1 MTFMISLHW
10 FFLFSAIA
18 ATASADPN
26 WPRWRGP
33 RMNGVAPDADPPIEW
48 SETNNVVWKVRL
60 PGQGSST
67 PILWGDRLYVLTAVR
82 VDGLEPPLPP
92 HARGADDKPP
102 GVESAQEFRVLAID
116 RAAGKTIWERTAGK
130 ATPHEGKQENNSYAS
145 ASALTDGEH
154 LFAYFG
160 SWGLYCY
167 DLAGGL
173 KWQKDLGDMTTR
185 GGFGEGASPAL
196 HGDTLVVNWDHEG
209 RSFVVALEKA
219 TGKELWRRDREEVS
233 SWGTPLVVEVSGR
246 AQVITTGTNKVRS
259 YDLESGEVIWEGP
272 GLTLNAIPSPLESEG
287 VVYVTSGF
295 RGSAAYAVRLADAK
309 GDIES
314 SSAILW
320 RRDRDTPYVPSPLLY
335 DGVFYLVKSNSG
347 ILTALDAKTGEA
359 LFGPERLEPVA
370 EIYASPVAAAGR
382 IYLLGR
388 DGNALVLASGR
399 ELTILA
405 RNSLDDGFDA
415 SPVLSGKEMYL
426 RGYRHLYKIADE

>member
-1 MTFMISLHW
+1 MSKLLGLVAI
-10 FFLFSAIA
+10 FFIA
-18 ATASADPN
+18 VPASSNPN

-33 RMNGVAPDADPPIEW
+33 RMDGVASDANPPIEW
-48 SETNNVVWKVRL
+48 SETKNVAWKVRL
-60 PGQGSST
+60 PGHGSST
-67 PILWGDRLYVLTAVR
+67 PILWGDRLYILTAVR
-82 VDGLEPPLPP
+82 ADGLAAPLPP
-92 HARGADDKPP
+92 HARGESDRPP

-116 RAAGKTIWERTAGK
+116 RATGKTIWERSAGK

-167 DLAGGL
+167 DLEGEL
-173 KWQKDLGDMTTR
+173 LWKKDLGDMSTR
-185 GGFGEGASPAL
+185 NGFGEGASPAL
-196 HGDTLVVNWDHEG
+196 HGGILVVNWDHEG
-209 RSFVVALEKA
+209 QSFVVALDKS

-233 SWGTPLVVEVSGR
+233 SWATPLVVEESGR

-259 YDLESGEVIWEGP
+259 YDLASGELIWEGP
-272 GLTLNAIPSPLESEG
+272 GLTLNAIPSPLASEG
-287 VVYVTSGF
+287 VVYLTSGF
-295 RGSAAYAVRLADAK
+295 RGSVAYAVRLKDAR
-309 GDIES
+309 GDIAS
-314 SSAILW
+314 SPAILW

-359 LFGPERLEPVA
+359 LYGPERLDPIA

-382 IYLLGR
+382 VYLLGR

-399 ELTILA
+399 KLEVLA
-405 RNSLDDGFDA
+405 KSSLDDGFDA

-426 RGYRHLYKIADE
+426 RGYRYLYRIEAE

>member
-1 MTFMISLHW
+1 M
-10 FFLFSAIA
+10 
-18 ATASADPN
+18 
-26 WPRWRGP
+26 
-33 RMNGVAPDADPPIEW
+33 
-48 SETNNVVWKVRL
+48 
-60 PGQGSST
+60 
-67 PILWGDRLYVLTAVR
+67 
-82 VDGLEPPLPP
+82 
-92 HARGADDKPP
+92 
-102 GVESAQEFRVLAID
+102 
-116 RAAGKTIWERTAGK
+116 
-130 ATPHEGKQENNSYAS
+130 PHEGKQENNSYAS

-196 HGDTLVVNWDHEG
+196 HGDKLVVNWDHEG
-209 RSFVVALEKA
+209 QSFVVALEKA
-219 TGKELWRRDREEVS
+219 TGKELWRREREEVS

-295 RGSAAYAVRLADAK
+295 RGSAAYAVRLADAR

-359 LFGPERLEPVA
+359 LYGPERLEAIA

-382 IYLLGR
+382 VYVLGR
-388 DGNALVLASGR
+388 DGNALALASGR
-399 ELTILA
+399 NLSILA
-405 RNSLDDGFDA
+405 KNSLDDGFDA

-426 RGYRHLYKIADE
+426 RGYRHLYKLANE

>member
-1 MTFMISLHW
+1 MSTFRWLLL
-10 FFLFSAIA
+10 LFGITA
-18 ATASADPN
+18 AASAEAN

-33 RMNGVAPDADPPIEW
+33 RMNGVATDANPPVEW
-48 SETNNVVWKVRL
+48 SETKNVKWKVRL
-60 PGQGSST
+60 PGHGSST
-67 PILWGDRLYVLTAVR
+67 PVLWGDRLYVLTAVR
-82 VDGLEPPLPP
+82 ADGLEPPLPA
-92 HARGADDKPP
+92 HARKAGEAPP
-102 GVESAQEFRVLAID
+102 AVETAQEFRVLAID
-116 RAAGKTIWERTAGK
+116 RASGTTLWERTAGK

-160 SWGLYCY
+160 SWGLYAY
-167 DLAGGL
+167 DLAGEL
-173 KWQKDLGDMTTR
+173 KWKKDFGDMTTR

-209 RSFVVALEKA
+209 QSFVAAPEKA
-219 TGKELWRRDREEVS
+219 TGRELWRRDREEVS
-233 SWGTPLVVEVSGR
+233 SWATPLVVEFEGR
-246 AQVITTGTNKVRS
+246 AQVITAGTNRVRS
-259 YDLESGEVIWEGP
+259 YDLRTGEVIWEGP

-287 VVYVTSGF
+287 VVYLTSGF

-335 DGVFYLVKSNSG
+335 EGVLYLVKSNSG
-347 ILTALDAKTGEA
+347 ILTALDGRTGEV
-359 LFGPERLEPVA
+359 LFGPERLEPIA

-382 IYLLGR
+382 VYILGR
-388 DGNALVLASGR
+388 DGNAMVLASGR
-399 ELTILA
+399 ALSVIA
-405 RNSLDDGFDA
+405 RSSLDDGFDA

-426 RGYRHLYKIADE
+426 RGYRYLYKLAGE

>member
-1 MTFMISLHW
+1 MSKLLGFLVVS
-10 FFLFSAIA
+10 FFA
-18 ATASADPN
+18 ASASPDPN
-26 WPRWRGP
+26 WPRWRGA
-33 RMNGVAPDADPPIEW
+33 RMDGVASDANPPIEW
-48 SETNNVVWKVRL
+48 SETKNVAWKVRL
-60 PGQGSST
+60 PGHGSST
-67 PILWGDRLYVLTAVR
+67 PILWGDRLYILTAVR
-82 VDGLEPPLPP
+82 ADGLAAPLPP
-92 HARGADDKPP
+92 HARGESDRPP

-116 RAAGKTIWERTAGK
+116 RATGKTIWERSAGK

-167 DLAGGL
+167 DLEGEL
-173 KWQKDLGDMTTR
+173 LWKKDLGDMSTR
-185 GGFGEGASPAL
+185 NGFGEGASPAL
-196 HGDTLVVNWDHEG
+196 HGGILVVNWDHEG
-209 RSFVVALEKA
+209 QSFVVALDKS

-233 SWGTPLVVEVSGR
+233 SWATPLVVEESGR

-259 YDLESGEVIWEGP
+259 YDLASGELIWEGP
-272 GLTLNAIPSPLESEG
+272 GLTLNAIPSPLASEG
-287 VVYVTSGF
+287 VVYLTSGF
-295 RGSAAYAVRLADAK
+295 RGSVAYAVRLKDAR
-309 GDIES
+309 GDIAS
-314 SSAILW
+314 SPAILW

-359 LFGPERLEPVA
+359 LYGPERLDPIA

-382 IYLLGR
+382 VYLLGR

-399 ELTILA
+399 KLEVLA
-405 RNSLDDGFDA
+405 KSSLDDGFDA

-426 RGYRHLYKIADE
+426 RGYRYLYRIEAE

>member
-1 MTFMISLHW
+1 MTPMPSFAWLVLAS
-10 FFLFSAIA
+10 SVTA
-18 ATASADPN
+18 AVSADPN
-26 WPRWRGP
+26 WSRWRGP
-33 RMNGVAPDADPPIEW
+33 RMNGVAPDADPPVEW
-48 SETNNVVWKVRL
+48 SETENVVWKVRL
-60 PGQGSST
+60 PGHGSST

-92 HARGADDKPP
+92 HARRAGDQPP
-102 GVESAQEFRVLAID
+102 AVDSAQEFRVLAID
-116 RAAGKTIWERTAGK
+116 RVTGKTVWERVAGR

-160 SWGLYCY
+160 SWGLYSY
-167 DLAGGL
+167 DLSGDL
-173 KWQKDLGDMTTR
+173 KWQKDLGDMNIR
-185 GGFGEGASPAL
+185 NGFGEGASPAL
-196 HGDTLVVNWDHEG
+196 HGNILVVNWDHEG
-209 RSFVVALEKA
+209 QSFVVALDKA
-219 TGKELWRRDREEVS
+219 TGRELWRRDREEIS
-233 SWGTPLVVEVSGR
+233 SWATPLVVEIAGR

-259 YDLESGEVIWEGP
+259 YDLKTGEGIWEGP

-287 VVYVTSGF
+287 VVYLTSGF
-295 RGSAAYAVRLADAK
+295 RGSVAYAVRLADAK

-335 DGVFYLVKSNSG
+335 EGVLYLVKSNSG

-359 LFGPERLEPVA
+359 LFGPERIEPVA

-382 IYLLGR
+382 VYVLGR
-388 DGNALVLASGR
+388 DGNAMVLASGR
-399 ELTILA
+399 KLQVLA
-405 RNSLDDGFDA
+405 TNSLDDGFDA

-426 RGYRHLYKIADE
+426 RGYRHLYKLAGE

>member
-1 MTFMISLHW
+1 MTVMGLLRL
-10 FFLFSAIA
+10 FLLFAAIA

-33 RMNGVAPDADPPIEW
+33 RMNGVAVDADPPIEW
-48 SETNNVVWKVRL
+48 SEANNVVWKVRL
-60 PGQGSST
+60 PGHGSST
-67 PILWGDRLYVLTAVR
+67 PILWGDRLYVLMAVR
-82 VDGLEPPLPP
+82 VDGLEAPLPP

-102 GVESAQEFRVLAID
+102 GAESAQEFRVLAID
-116 RAAGKTIWERTAGK
+116 RATGKTIWERTAGK

-196 HGDTLVVNWDHEG
+196 HGDKLVVNWDHEG
-209 RSFVVALEKA
+209 QSFVVALEKA

-259 YDLESGEVIWEGP
+259 YDLKTGEGIWEGP
-272 GLTLNAIPSPLESEG
+272 GLTLNAIPSPVESEG

-309 GDIES
+309 GDIDS

-335 DGVFYLVKSNSG
+335 QGLVYLVKSNSG
-347 ILTALDAKTGEA
+347 ILTALDAMTGEPVY
-359 LFGPERLEPVA
+359 GPERLEAVA

-382 IYLLGR
+382 VYLLGR

-399 ELTILA
+399 ELTVLA
-405 RNSLDDGFDA
+405 KNSLEDGFDA

-426 RGYRHLYKIADE
+426 RGYRYLYKLTDD

>member
-1 MTFMISLHW
+1 MTVMSRLCW
-10 FFLFSAIA
+10 FLAFSMVA
-18 ATASADPN
+18 AAASADSN
-26 WPRWRGP
+26 WSRWRGP
-33 RMNGVAPDADPPIEW
+33 RMNGVAPDADPPLEW
-48 SETNNVVWKVRL
+48 SETKNVVWKVRL
-60 PGQGSST
+60 PGHGSST
-67 PILWGDRLYVLTAVR
+67 PILWGDRLYVPTAVR
-82 VDGLEPPLPP
+82 VDGVEAPLPS
-92 HARGADDKPP
+92 HARKAGESPP
-102 GVESAQEFRVLAID
+102 ANESAQEFRLLAID
-116 RAAGKTIWERTAGK
+116 RATGKTIWERTAGT

-167 DLAGGL
+167 DLAGEL
-173 KWQKDLGDMTTR
+173 KWQKDFGDMSTR

-209 RSFVVALEKA
+209 QSFVVALDKA
-219 TGKELWRRDREEVS
+219 TGEELWRREREEVS

-246 AQVITTGTNKVRS
+246 DQVITTGTNRVRS
-259 YDLESGEVIWEGP
+259 YDLKTGEGIWDGP

-287 VVYVTSGF
+287 ILYVTSGF

-335 DGVFYLVKSNSG
+335 DGIFYLVKSNSG

-359 LFGPERLEPVA
+359 LFGPERLEPIA

-382 IYLLGR
+382 VYLLGR
-388 DGNALVLASGR
+388 DGNAMVLASGR
-399 ELTILA
+399 KLEVLA
-405 RNSLDDGFDA
+405 KNSLDDGFDA

-426 RGYRHLYKIADE
+426 RGYRYLYKIAAE

>member
-1 MTFMISLHW
+1 MRFPSW
-10 FFLFSAIA
+10 FLPFSILA
-18 ATASADPN
+18 ATVSADPN
-26 WPRWRGP
+26 WSRWRGP
-33 RMNGVAPDADPPIEW
+33 YMNGVSPDANPPIEW
-48 SETNNVVWKVRL
+48 SETENVVWKVRL
-60 PGQGSST
+60 PGHGSST
-67 PILWGDRLYVLTAVR
+67 PILWEDRLYVPTAVR

-92 HARGADDKPP
+92 HARGASDKPP
-102 GVESAQEFRVLAID
+102 GVDSAQEFRVLAID
-116 RAAGKTIWERTAGK
+116 GHTGKTIWERTVGK
-130 ATPHEGKQENNSYAS
+130 ATPHEGKQVNNSYAS

-154 LFAYFG
+154 LFVYFG

-173 KWQKDLGDMTTR
+173 KWQKDFGDMSTR
-185 GGFGEGASPAL
+185 NGFGEGSSPAL
-196 HGDTLVVNWDHEG
+196 HGSTLVVNWDHEG
-209 RSFVVALEKA
+209 QSFIVALEKG
-219 TGKELWRRDREEVS
+219 TGKELWRREREEVS
-233 SWGTPLVVEVSGR
+233 SWATPLVVEVSGR

-287 VVYVTSGF
+287 VVFVTSGF

-359 LFGPERLEPVA
+359 LFGPERVEPIA

-382 IYLLGR
+382 VYLLGR
-388 DGNALVLASGR
+388 DGNAMVLASGR
-399 ELTILA
+399 ELEVLA
-405 RNSLDDGFDA
+405 RNSLEDGFDA

-426 RGYRHLYKIADE
+426 RGYRHLYKLADE

>member
-1 MTFMISLHW
+1 
-10 FFLFSAIA
+10 
-18 ATASADPN
+18 
-26 WPRWRGP
+26 
-33 RMNGVAPDADPPIEW
+33 MNGVAPDADPPVEW
-48 SETNNVVWKVRL
+48 SETKNVVWKVRL
-60 PGQGSST
+60 PGHGSST
-67 PILWGDRLYVLTAVR
+67 PILWGDRLYVLTAIR
-82 VDGLEPPLPP
+82 VDDLEPPLPS
-92 HARGADDKPP
+92 HARKAGESLPGA
-102 GVESAQEFRVLAID
+102 ESAQEFRVLSID
-116 RAAGKTIWERTAGK
+116 RATGKTIWERTAGK
-130 ATPHEGKQENNSYAS
+130 AMPHEGKQENNSYAS

-196 HGDTLVVNWDHEG
+196 HGDKLVVNWDHEG
-209 RSFVVALEKA
+209 QSFVVALEKA
-219 TGKELWRRDREEVS
+219 TGKELWRREREEVS

-295 RGSAAYAVRLADAK
+295 RGSAAYAVRLADAR

-359 LFGPERLEPVA
+359 LYGPERLEAIA

-382 IYLLGR
+382 VYVLGR
-388 DGNALVLASGR
+388 DGNALALASGR
-399 ELTILA
+399 NLSILA
-405 RNSLDDGFDA
+405 KNSLDDGFDA

-426 RGYRHLYKIADE
+426 RGYRHLYKLANE

>member
-1 MTFMISLHW
+1 MRFPSW
-10 FFLFSAIA
+10 FLPFSILA
-18 ATASADPN
+18 ATVSADPN
-26 WPRWRGP
+26 WSRWRGP
-33 RMNGVAPDADPPIEW
+33 YMNGVSPDANPPIEW
-48 SETNNVVWKVRL
+48 SETENVVWKVRL
-60 PGQGSST
+60 PGHGSST
-67 PILWGDRLYVLTAVR
+67 PILWEDRLYVPTAVR

-92 HARGADDKPP
+92 HARGASDKPP
-102 GVESAQEFRVLAID
+102 GVDSAQEFRVLAID
-116 RAAGKTIWERTAGK
+116 GHTGKTIWERTVGK
-130 ATPHEGKQENNSYAS
+130 ATPHEGKQVNNSYAS

-154 LFAYFG
+154 LFVYFG

-173 KWQKDLGDMTTR
+173 KWQKDFGDLSTR
-185 GGFGEGASPAL
+185 NVFGEGSSPAL
-196 HGDTLVVNWDHEG
+196 HGSTLVVNWDHEG
-209 RSFVVALEKA
+209 QSFIVALEKG
-219 TGKELWRRDREEVS
+219 TGKELWRREREEVS
-233 SWGTPLVVEVSGR
+233 SWATPLVVEVSGR

-287 VVYVTSGF
+287 VVFVTSGF

-359 LFGPERLEPVA
+359 LFGPERVEPIA

-382 IYLLGR
+382 VYLLGR
-388 DGNALVLASGR
+388 DGNAMVLASGR
-399 ELTILA
+399 ELEVLA
-405 RNSLDDGFDA
+405 RNSLEDGFDA

-426 RGYRHLYKIADE
+426 RGYRHLYKLADE